1 MRCLIL
7 VGAELR
13 QVRSA
18 LPYTLLTILSPVMF
32 MALFMLMVR
41 GDITLPLTVHPGP
54 DRSEFAQ
61 VLATNRAPGNPP
73 YLQVEPGTADPPRG
87 ESTDLVVIAAEP
99 TARDG
104 RPSGTIVHYV
114 NDVNTNMTKNFRN
127 RLTGAVY
134 TWSSAHLEGGDVGVE
149 EHPTYPRDI
158 PWSTT
163 FGLSALGFGAL
174 FSGLLFGLLSMTREW
189 ERGTILWLRLAPT
202 RPGLVI
208 AAKLSACLVQCSVAG
223 VVLVGVLR
231 LLTGLSPAR
240 PLPLAGGLALG
251 YLASS
256 AFGLMVGFASRNTLT
271 SFLTSLVTAL
281 VCWVGG
287 GGLGPMFVFGPA
299 AVALSRF
306 NPATHII
313 DLARW
318 SYLGGRLRPQA
329 ALTAL
334 AVTAVVGVLGATGL
348 YLARL
353 RRPEASS

>member
-99 TARDG
+99 SARDG
-104 RPSGTIVHYV
+104 RTSGTIVHYV

-223 VVLVGVLR
+223 VVL
-231 LLTGLSPAR
+231 A
-240 PLPLAGGLALG
+240 
-251 YLASS
+251 
-256 AFGLMVGFASRNTLT
+256 
-271 SFLTSLVTAL
+271 
-281 VCWVGG
+281 
-287 GGLGPMFVFGPA
+287 
-299 AVALSRF
+299 
-306 NPATHII
+306 
-313 DLARW
+313 
-318 SYLGGRLRPQA
+318 Q
-329 ALTAL
+329 
-334 AVTAVVGVLGATGL
+334 
-348 YLARL
+348 
-353 RRPEASS
+353 